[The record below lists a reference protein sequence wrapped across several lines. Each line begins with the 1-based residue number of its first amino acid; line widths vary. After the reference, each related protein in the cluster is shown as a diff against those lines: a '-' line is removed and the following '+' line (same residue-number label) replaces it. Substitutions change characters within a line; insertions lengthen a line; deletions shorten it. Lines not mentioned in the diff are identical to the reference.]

1 MANVYIGDSKAL
13 VFPVMCDGYLKLDAD
28 TVGTAASKGNFWNHT
43 DNFTI
48 EAIITPYD
56 VNGNGRFQDDDIN
69 IREDTITSTRTPPTP
84 TDNSPS
90 NFNLYQSSRYFGTG
104 DYTNHVTNRLSH
116 KMMLFYNNK
125 FKFYLQ
131 NTTTTNYNQPA
142 EYKLCVDFTN
152 TSGLT
157 TTVSSDN
164 PIITAVNTLHGY
176 YDSNGYYE
184 KHNTSLTK
192 LTSVA
197 SITGTQLSFT
207 SGTSPEKTAIMR
219 KLGTHSNGG
228 SEIFSSGGVSLGK
241 VISKNATTATLSLSQ
256 SSTITG
262 DVYISQPRE
271 ALYLEEV
278 YKVSCSYRKNGQIE
292 LYVNN
297 QSIKTQTLS
306 VPTFEFDSTTNNGES
321 RIGKGTLTSEQFMG
335 ELFEISMHK
344 GKEPSLTINTLTP
357 SYSNILFYYTFGE

>member
-28 TVGTAASKGNFWNHT
+28 TVGTATSKGNFWNHT

-56 VNGNGRFQDDDIN
+56 VNGNGHGSADI
-69 IREDTITSTRTPPTP
+69 DTKTSTRTPP
-84 TDNSPS
+84 SPAEDETET
-90 NFNLYQSSRYFGTG
+90 NFQSARYFGTI
-104 DYTNHVTNRLSH
+104 TNRLSH
-116 KMMLFYNNK
+116 KMMLFYNNN

-197 SITGTQLSFT
+197 SITGTLLTFT
-207 SGTSPEKTAIMR
+207 SGTDAEKLVILDE
-219 KLGTHSNGG
+219 LGANNSGG
-228 SEIFSSGGVSLGK
+228 TEIFNSSGVSLGK
-241 VISKNATTATLSLSQ
+241 VLSKNTLGTNRSATLSLSQ

-262 DVYISQPRE
+262 DVYVSQPRE

-335 ELFEISMHK
+335 EFFEISMHK

>member
-28 TVGTAASKGNFWNHT
+28 TVGTASSKGNFWNHS
-43 DNFTI
+43 DSFTI

-56 VNGNGRFQDDDIN
+56 VNGNGHGSADVDIK
-69 IREDTITSTRTPPTP
+69 TSTRTPP
-84 TDNSPS
+84 SPAES
-90 NFNLYQSSRYFGTG
+90 ETETNFQSARYFGTG
-104 DYTNHVTNRLSH
+104 NLFTDHITNRLSH

-176 YDSNGYYE
+176 YDANGFYQ

-197 SITGTQLSFT
+197 SITGTLLTFT
-207 SGTSPEKTAIMR
+207 SGTDAEKLVILDE
-219 KLGTHSNGG
+219 LGANNSDGT
-228 SEIFSSGGVSLGK
+228 EIFNSSGVSLGK
-241 VISKNATTATLSLSQ
+241 VLSKNTLGINRSATLSLSQ

-262 DVYISQPRE
+262 DVYVSQPRE

>member
-1 MANVYIGDSKAL
+1 VANVYIGDSKAL

-56 VNGNGRFQDDDIN
+56 VNGNGHGSADV
-69 IREDTITSTRTPPTP
+69 DTKTSTRTPP
-84 TDNSPS
+84 SPAEDETET
-90 NFNLYQSSRYFGTG
+90 NFQSARYFGTG
-104 DYTNHVTNRLSH
+104 NLLTDHITNRLSH
-116 KMMLFYNNK
+116 KMMLFYNNN

-157 TTVSSDN
+157 TTVSSDS

-176 YDSNGYYE
+176 YDEDGYYE
-184 KHNTSLTK
+184 KHNTSLT
-192 LTSVA
+192 LLA
-197 SITGTQLSFT
+197 SDATI
-207 SGTSPEKTAIMR
+207 SGTTLTFGSSASTKMD
-219 KLGTHSNGG
+219 KLGENSSGG
-228 SEIFSSGGVSLGK
+228 TEIFNSSGVSLGK
-241 VISKNATTATLSLSQ
+241 VISKSGTNTTLSTSSSLSGV
-256 SSTITG
+256 S
-262 DVYISQPRE
+262 VYVSQPRE

-297 QSIKTQTLS
+297 QSIKTQTLT

>member
-13 VFPVMCDGYLKLDAD
+13 VFPVMCDGYLKIDAD

-56 VNGNGRFQDDDIN
+56 VNGNGHGSADI
-69 IREDTITSTRTPPTP
+69 DTKTSTRTPP
-84 TDNSPS
+84 SPAEDETET
-90 NFNLYQSSRYFGTG
+90 NFQSARYFGTG
-104 DYTNHVTNRLSH
+104 NLLTDHITNRLSH
-116 KMMLFYNNK
+116 KMMLFYNNN

-157 TTVSSDN
+157 TTISSDN

-176 YDSNGYYE
+176 YDVNGYYE
-184 KHNTSLTK
+184 KHDTSLT
-192 LTSVA
+192 LLA
-197 SITGTQLSFT
+197 SDATI
-207 SGTSPEKTAIMR
+207 SGTTLTFGSSASTKMD
-219 KLGTHSNGG
+219 KLGAHSSGG
-228 SEIFSSGGVSLGK
+228 TEIFNSSGVSLGK
-241 VISKNATTATLSLSQ
+241 VISKSGTNTTLSTSSSLSGV
-256 SSTITG
+256 S
-262 DVYISQPRE
+262 VYVSQPRE

-297 QSIKTQTLS
+297 QSIKTQILTT
-306 VPTFEFDSTTNNGES
+306 PAFEFDSTSLGGES
-321 RIGKGTLTSEQFMG
+321 RIGKGISTNQQFMG

-344 GKEPSLTINTLTP
+344 GKEPSLTLNTLTP

>member
-56 VNGNGRFQDDDIN
+56 VNGNGHGSADV
-69 IREDTITSTRTPPTP
+69 DTKTSTRTPP
-84 TDNSPS
+84 SPRDS
-90 NFNLYQSSRYFGTG
+90 YSSTFDDYQSSRYFGTG
-104 DYTNHVTNRLSH
+104 DYTNHVTSRLSH
-116 KMMLFYNNK
+116 KMMLFYNNN

-157 TTVSSDN
+157 TTISSDN
-164 PIITAVNTLHGY
+164 PIITSVNTLHGY
-176 YDSNGYYE
+176 YDENGYYQ
-184 KHNTSLTK
+184 KNNTSLTELASDATISNGSGGAGAT
-192 LTSVA
+192 LTFGSSA
-197 SITGTQLSFT
+197 SD
-207 SGTSPEKTAIMR
+207 KMA
-219 KLGTHSNGG
+219 KLGAHNSGG
-228 SEIFSSGGVSLGK
+228 TEIFSSSGVSLGK
-241 VISKNATTATLSLSQ
+241 VISKSGTNTTLSISSYLSGGL
-256 SSTITG
+256 I
-262 DVYISQPRE
+262 YISQPRE

-297 QSIKTQTLS
+297 QSIKTQTLT

>member
-13 VFPVMCDGYLKLDAD
+13 VFPVMCNGYLKLDAD
-28 TVGTAASKGNFWNHT
+28 TVGTATSKGNFWNHS
-43 DNFTI
+43 DSFTI

-56 VNGNGRFQDDDIN
+56 VNGNGHASADV
-69 IREDTITSTRTPPTP
+69 DTKTSTRTPPTP
-84 TDNSPS
+84 RDSYSSTFDD
-90 NFNLYQSSRYFGTG
+90 YQSSRYFGTG
-104 DYTNHVTNRLSH
+104 DYTNHITKRLSH
-116 KMMLFYNNK
+116 RMMLFYNNN

-157 TTVSSDN
+157 TTISSDN
-164 PIITAVNTLHGY
+164 PIITSVNTLHGY
-176 YDSNGYYE
+176 YDTNGFYQ
-184 KHNTSLTK
+184 KHDTSLT
-192 LTSVA
+192 LLA
-197 SITGTQLSFT
+197 SDATI
-207 SGTSPEKTAIMR
+207 SGTTLTFGSSASTKMA
-219 KLGTHSNGG
+219 KLGAH
-228 SEIFSSGGVSLGK
+228 SSGGTEIFNSSSVSLGK
-241 VISKNATTATLSLSQ
+241 VISKSGTNTTLNASSSLSGV
-256 SSTITG
+256 S
-262 DVYISQPRE
+262 VYVSQPRE

-297 QSIKTQTLS
+297 QSIKSQTLS
-306 VPTFEFDSTTNNGES
+306 VLTFEFDSTTNNGES
-321 RIGKGTLTSEQFMG
+321 RIGKGTLTTEQFMG

-344 GKEPSLTINTLTP
+344 GKEPSITINTLTP

>member
-56 VNGNGRFQDDDIN
+56 VNGNGHASADI
-69 IREDTITSTRTPPTP
+69 DTKTSTKTPPTP
-84 TDNSPS
+84 RDSYS
-90 NFNLYQSSRYFGTG
+90 SSFGDYQSPRYFGTG
-104 DYTNHVTNRLSH
+104 DYTNHTTKRLSH
-116 KMMLFYNNK
+116 KMMLFYNNN

-157 TTVSSDN
+157 TTISSDN

-176 YDSNGYYE
+176 YDEKGYYQ
-184 KHNTSLTK
+184 KNNTSLTELASDATISNGSGGAGAT
-192 LTSVA
+192 LTFGSSA
-197 SITGTQLSFT
+197 SD
-207 SGTSPEKTAIMR
+207 KMA
-219 KLGTHSNGG
+219 KLGAHNSGG
-228 SEIFSSGGVSLGK
+228 TEIFSSSGVSLGK
-241 VISKNATTATLSLSQ
+241 VISKSGTNTTLSISSYLSGG
-256 SSTITG
+256 SIY
-262 DVYISQPRE
+262 VSQPRE

-292 LYVNN
+292 LYLNN
-297 QSIKTQTLS
+297 QSIKSEILS
-306 VPTFEFDSTTNNGES
+306 VPSFEFDSTTNNGES

-344 GKEPSLTINTLTP
+344 GKEPSLTLNTLTP

>member
-28 TVGTAASKGNFWNHT
+28 TVGTASSKGNFWNHT

-56 VNGNGRFQDDDIN
+56 VNGNGHASSPN
-69 IREDTITSTRTPPTP
+69 IDTKTSTRTPPTP
-84 TDNSPS
+84 PESYSSTFDD
-90 NFNLYQSSRYFGTG
+90 YQSSRYFGTG
-104 DYTNHVTNRLSH
+104 DYTNHVTKRLSH
-116 KMMLFYNNK
+116 KMMLFYNNN

-157 TTVSSDN
+157 TTISSDN
-164 PIITAVNTLHGY
+164 PIITAFNTLHGY
-176 YDSNGYYE
+176 YDSIGYYQ
-184 KHNTSLTK
+184 KHDTSLTR
-192 LTSVA
+192 LA
-197 SITGTQLSFT
+197 SDATI
-207 SGTSPEKTAIMR
+207 SGTTLTFGSDVSTKMD
-219 KLGTHSNGG
+219 KLGAHSSGG
-228 SEIFSSGGVSLGK
+228 IEIFNSSGVSLGK
-241 VISKNATTATLSLSQ
+241 VISKSGTNTTLDTSSSLSGV
-256 SSTITG
+256 S
-262 DVYISQPRE
+262 VYVSQPRE

-278 YKVSCSYRKNGQIE
+278 YKVSCSYRKNGEIE

-306 VPTFEFDSTTNNGES
+306 VPTFSFDSTAIGGES
-321 RIGKGTLTSEQFMG
+321 RIGKGISINQQFMG

-344 GKEPSLTINTLTP
+344 GKEPSLTLNTLTP

>member
-28 TVGTAASKGNFWNHT
+28 TVGTATSKGNFWNHT

-56 VNGNGRFQDDDIN
+56 VNGNGHGSADI
-69 IREDTITSTRTPPTP
+69 DTKTSTRTPP
-84 TDNSPS
+84 SPAEDETET
-90 NFNLYQSSRYFGTG
+90 NFQSARYFGTG
-104 DYTNHVTNRLSH
+104 NLLTDHITNRLSH
-116 KMMLFYNNK
+116 KMMLFYNNN

-197 SITGTQLSFT
+197 SITGTLLTFT
-207 SGTSPEKTAIMR
+207 SGTDAEKLVILDE
-219 KLGTHSNGG
+219 LGANNSGG
-228 SEIFSSGGVSLGK
+228 TEIFNSSGVSLGK
-241 VISKNATTATLSLSQ
+241 VLSKNTLGTNRSATLSLSQ

-262 DVYISQPRE
+262 DVYVSQPRE

-335 ELFEISMHK
+335 EFFEISMHK

>member
-28 TVGTAASKGNFWNHT
+28 TVGTATSKGNFWNHT

-56 VNGNGRFQDDDIN
+56 VNGNGHASADV
-69 IREDTITSTRTPPTP
+69 DTKTSTRTPP
-84 TDNSPS
+84 SPRDS
-90 NFNLYQSSRYFGTG
+90 YSSSFGDYQSPRYFGTG
-104 DYTNHVTNRLSH
+104 DYTNHTTKRLSH
-116 KMMLFYNNK
+116 KMMLFYNNN

-157 TTVSSDN
+157 TTISSDN
-164 PIITAVNTLHGY
+164 PIITSVNTLHGY
-176 YDSNGYYE
+176 YDTNGFYQ
-184 KHNTSLTK
+184 KHNTSLTLLASDATISNGSGGAGTT
-192 LTSVA
+192 LTFGSSA
-197 SITGTQLSFT
+197 SDKMAELGAHT
-207 SGTSPEKTAIMR
+207 SG
-219 KLGTHSNGG
+219 GT
-228 SEIFSSGGVSLGK
+228 EIFNSSGVSLGK
-241 VISKNATTATLSLSQ
+241 VVSKSGTNTTLSTSSSLSGG
-256 SSTITG
+256 S
-262 DVYISQPRE
+262 VYISQPRE

>member
-56 VNGNGRFQDDDIN
+56 VNGNGHGSADV
-69 IREDTITSTRTPPTP
+69 DTKTSTRTPP
-84 TDNSPS
+84 SPAEDETET
-90 NFNLYQSSRYFGTG
+90 NFQSARYFGTG
-104 DYTNHVTNRLSH
+104 DYTNHVTSRLSH
-116 KMMLFYNNK
+116 KMMLFYNNN

-157 TTVSSDN
+157 TTISSDN
-164 PIITAVNTLHGY
+164 PVITSVNTLHGY
-176 YDSNGYYE
+176 YDANGYYE
-184 KHNTSLTK
+184 KHDTSLT
-192 LTSVA
+192 LLA
-197 SITGTQLSFT
+197 SDATI
-207 SGTSPEKTAIMR
+207 SGTTLTFGSSASDKMAE
-219 KLGTHSNGG
+219 LGAHNSGG
-228 SEIFSSGGVSLGK
+228 TEIFNSSGVSLGK
-241 VISKNATTATLSLSQ
+241 VISKSGTNTTLNTSSSLSGV
-256 SSTITG
+256 SIY
-262 DVYISQPRE
+262 VSQPRE

-297 QSIKTQTLS
+297 QPIKTQTLT

-344 GKEPSLTINTLTP
+344 GKEPSLTVNTLTP